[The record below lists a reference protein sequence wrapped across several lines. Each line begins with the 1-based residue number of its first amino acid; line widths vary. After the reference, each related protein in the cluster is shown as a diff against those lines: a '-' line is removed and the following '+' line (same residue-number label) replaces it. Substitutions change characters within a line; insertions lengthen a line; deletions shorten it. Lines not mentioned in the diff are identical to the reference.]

1 MSDTPFN
8 PEILNTLVKRQDIG
22 GDCTLWL
29 LDMTQ
34 MPVLMP
40 EDIVEI
46 LHESAVIRYSELSR
60 KQRRTQF
67 VIGRLLTRYA
77 VSTLLNRP
85 MHDFALIERRSNTPQ
100 LRALPPLAEPLYY
113 SLAYRYDYAA
123 CVTSR
128 SHRVGLDIEIA
139 DKDREIATPAE
150 TSFNDNENRWLS
162 AKPAENWH
170 EGYYELWTRKEA
182 CFKLLSNK
190 HGGIQDDRFWQTDC
204 LNDTRFSW
212 TTRKAE
218 DGLIITICQSDPD
231 VAFELT
237 QTSSYNL
244 DNAFDIFKR

>member
-1 MSDTPFN
+1 MSDTPFT
-8 PEILNTLVKRQDIG
+8 PKILNTLVKRQDIG
-22 GDCTLWL
+22 EDCTLWL

-60 KQRRTQF
+60 KQRRVQF

-85 MHDFALIERRSNTPQ
+85 MHNFALIERRSNTPQ
-100 LRALPPLAEPLYY
+100 LRALPPLTEPLYY

-139 DKDREIATPAE
+139 DKDREIATPAG
-150 TSFNDNENRWLS
+150 N
-162 AKPAENWH
+162 
-170 EGYYELWTRKEA
+170 GI
-182 CFKLLSNK
+182 KLQNQY
-190 HGGIQDDRFWQTDC
+190 ID
-204 LNDTRFSW
+204 
-212 TTRKAE
+212 
-218 DGLIITICQSDPD
+218 IIKYLTI
-231 VAFELT
+231 
-237 QTSSYNL
+237 
-244 DNAFDIFKR
+244 

>member
-100 LRALPPLAEPLYY
+100 LRALPPPGRTALLQPCLPLR
-113 SLAYRYDYAA
+113 LR
-123 CVTSR
+123 CLRHQPVTS
-128 SHRVGLDIEIA
+128 G
-139 DKDREIATPAE
+139 
-150 TSFNDNENRWLS
+150 
-162 AKPAENWH
+162 
-170 EGYYELWTRKEA
+170 WTG
-182 CFKLLSNK
+182 
-190 HGGIQDDRFWQTDC
+190 H
-204 LNDTRFSW
+204 
-212 TTRKAE
+212 
-218 DGLIITICQSDPD
+218 
-231 VAFELT
+231 
-237 QTSSYNL
+237 
-244 DNAFDIFKR
+244 